1 MRSTSRFARRLSL
14 LVAVTASAAV
24 VAPTVASATIPTPVN
39 DAAWTLRTSWVNY
52 LTNPVWYGGTSQG
65 TVTATSSNGGFSY
78 EDTLGSYTTW
88 GGTYNE
94 SAYTWIF
101 DKSTDTGTPRVV
113 TLQGGLDF
121 DMSAHGIS
129 VSLSDLKVRDA
140 GSGAE
145 ELIAD
150 ASYDPITGPPRAYLY
165 DTVIANVSSAGA
177 VTLTTAGASVFN
189 GGSNGSYSNGS
200 AFGSIAYH

>member
-1 MRSTSRFARRLSL
+1 MRSSSRFARRF
-14 LVAVTASAAV
+14 AVLAAVSASAAAL
-24 VAPTVASATIPTPVN
+24 VAPTMASATVPTPVN

-52 LTNPVWYGGTSQG
+52 LTNPAWYGGLGQG
-65 TVTATSSNGGFSY
+65 TITPTSSNGGFSY
-78 EDTLGSYTTW
+78 EDTSGSYAVWPGFTD
-88 GGTYNE
+88 Y
-94 SAYTWIF
+94 AYTWIF
-101 DKSTDTGTPRVV
+101 DKASDTGTPRVV
-113 TLQGGLDF
+113 TLKGGLDF

-129 VSLSDLKVRDA
+129 VSFSDLKVRDA

-150 ASYDPITGPPRAYLY
+150 ASYDPIAGPPRAYLY

-177 VTLTTAGASVFN
+177 VTLTAAGASVFN
-189 GGSNGSYSNGS
+189 GGSNGSYSAGS